1 MELLNIRTTD
11 LCIIIKLIL
20 CIFIGWTS
28 IEIDKLNLIVVSFIL
43 IYIITSFSREFLCK
57 KNRYFSEILTI
68 VDIILAFLFSLK
80 YMEVGVLMLSIS
92 IAEYLINEKKKIYAG
107 VVLSIIPMFLILEYE
122 NLKELII
129 ILCIMLISIVNNEV
143 KLSKIE
149 NTENIQEKQRKLIYN
164 LQKKLSEE
172 RDTQEQILHTARLE
186 ERNKISTRLHDKIG
200 HTISGT
206 LLQLEA
212 IKIVIEND
220 KEKGHLMLNSCTQN
234 LRSGMEEI
242 RMTLRNIKPAE
253 EELGINRI
261 KRILDEKIKDTNI
274 KGKVSYTGDLDKIN
288 SKTWII
294 FIQAVTELTTN
305 SIKYSKGDLIKINI
319 EILNRFIKL
328 EVKDNGIGCENI
340 KMGIGLRNIE
350 EKVNTV
356 EGKFIL
362 NGEKGFGI
370 IILIPYTVV

>member
-68 VDIILAFLFSLK
+68 VEIILAFLFSLK
-80 YMEVGVLMLSIS
+80 YMEIGVLMLSIS
-92 IAEYLINEKKKIYAG
+92 IAEYLINEKKKIHAG
-107 VVLSIIPMFLILEYE
+107 VILSIIPILLILKYE
-122 NLKELII
+122 NLKEVII

-149 NTENIQEKQRKLIYN
+149 NTEKIQEKQRKLIYN

-212 IKIVIEND
+212 IKILLEDD
-220 KEKGHLMLNSCTQN
+220 KEKGYSMLNSCTQN

-261 KRILDEKIKDTNI
+261 RRVLDEKIKGTKI

-319 EILNRFIKL
+319 EIMNRFIKL
-328 EVKDNGIGCENI
+328 EVKDNGIGCKKI

-370 IILIPYTVV
+370 IILIPYTL